1 MLPVPEPSI
10 VTAMWAEAQGQQR
23 MGTMAAGIF
32 AISGLMLAALGTY
45 GVLAYFVSMRA
56 REFGIRQAL
65 GATPRHVLSLVLR
78 TGGGLVALGLVA
90 GSLVSVAA
98 FQALRSTA
106 IETAQVPV
114 FLPFVVGG
122 VLATAAMAA
131 SLAPARRAT
140 RTSPVDVMRSE

>member
-1 MLPVPEPSI
+1 M
-10 VTAMWAEAQGQQR
+10 TTMWAEAQGQQR

-65 GATPRHVLSLVLR
+65 GATPAQVLTLVLR
-78 TGGGLVALGLVA
+78 SGGGLVALGLAA
-90 GSLVSVAA
+90 GGLISVAA

-106 IETAQVPV
+106 IEAAEVPV

-122 VLATAAMAA
+122 VLATAALAA